1 MTTNDTDS
9 TYILIYGGSFTVLT
23 LGQAHAQKLGQELT
37 LTIPGIQQDALR
49 DNKSPRAFALSA
61 SAKSRLEVLGLW
73 DQIAPE
79 AQPVHAIELT
89 DSPLTAGIRPVHLTY
104 SNVLDD
110 GTAASFIVPS
120 HVLAKALLARCMDL
134 QANSDVSLIDERVAD
149 FSVKAGRAHVVLG
162 SGRTIEAKLVVSSE
176 GRESALRTAAGLDT
190 VKMSHDQL
198 GIVTTVQ
205 HEKPHN
211 GTAVQHFL
219 PAGPFA
225 ILPLPGNR
233 SCVTWS
239 EESETAQR
247 IMELPE
253 ADFLAE
259 LDQRFGG
266 RYGAV
271 TLDGERRSFPLRT
284 QIARKFAAVR
294 IVLVGDSAH
303 AVHPIAG
310 QGPNLAFRDI
320 AALTECLLNGVSVG
334 LDVADPVILENYESW
349 RRFDSVVSAG
359 VFAGINKLFA
369 NDWSLL
375 RSVREV
381 GLGAVQQV
389 DGLKAFFVRH
399 AAGRVGEMPKMLVGE
414 RLTL

>member
-1 MTTNDTDS
+1 MTTSHKVRTD
-9 TYILIYGGSFTVLT
+9 ILIAGGSFTGLT
-23 LGQAHAQKLGQELT
+23 LGLALSQTFGQELAV
-37 LTIPGIQQDALR
+37 TIAGVEEVALR
-49 DNKSPRAFALSA
+49 DDKSPRAFALSA
-61 SAKSRLEVLGLW
+61 ASKSLLEVLGLW
-73 DQIAPE
+73 DPIASE
-79 AQPVHAIELT
+79 AQPIHAIELT

-110 GTAASFIVPS
+110 DTAASFIVPS
-120 HVLAKALLARCMDL
+120 HVLAQALLARCIAL
-134 QANSDVSLIDERVAD
+134 QADGVIRLTNERVSE
-149 FSVKAGRAHVVLG
+149 FCTNAGHAQVVLG
-162 SGRTIEAKLVVSSE
+162 SGQDVEAKLVVSSE

-190 VKMSHDQL
+190 VQFSHDQL

-239 EESETAQR
+239 EELAEAQR

-259 LDQRFGG
+259 LDQRFAG

-271 TLDGERRSFPLRT
+271 RLDGERRSFPLKT
-284 QIARKFAAVR
+284 QIARKFAAER

-310 QGPNLAFRDI
+310 QGLNLAFRDV
-320 AALTECLLNGVSVG
+320 AALTECLVNGVSVG

-349 RRFDSVVSAG
+349 RRFDSVLSAG

-399 AAGRVGEMPKMLVGE
+399 AAGRVGEMPKLLVGE
-414 RLTL
+414 RLSF